1 MYRKSGNGGTPGSG
15 GNGAGGSVGYHGGGG
30 ETSECHTPRGS
41 ASARVRRDLERERAS
56 AVTVDGGAVARGG
69 GGGGSLDE
77 AVNGGE

>member
-41 ASARVRRDLERERAS
+41 A
-56 AVTVDGGAVARGG
+56 AVALTVDGGAVARGG

>member
-15 GNGAGGSVGYHGGGG
+15 VNGAGGSVGYHGGGG

-41 ASARVRRDLERERAS
+41 AS

>member
-30 ETSECHTPRGS
+30 DTSECHTPRGS
-41 ASARVRRDLERERAS
+41 ASG
-56 AVTVDGGAVARGG
+56 VTVDGGDVARGG